1 MNRGDL
7 TVALRLQA
15 DVADAIKRLGEVESA
30 IGRLSSSGSS
40 APQTPLDGLAGAARD
55 AALAAQGAAAAQDRL
70 SAAAGGISPTKVD
83 ALAQADRTVTQAAQ
97 AAADA
102 QARVNATAT
111 ATPTVQVDALAQ
123 AQRSASQASQ
133 AAAIATQKLGTTTTE
148 ATRRVQAATLSAK
161 QHAQA
166 MRMLPMQITDVV
178 TSLSSGMPVWMV
190 AIQQGGQIRDSFGGI
205 GPAMRAVA
213 GAVSPV
219 VAGLGAV
226 AAVGGT
232 LVAAYAAGSAESAR
246 LANALVLSGN
256 AAGTTY
262 GQLNMLA
269 KSVAEVTGT
278 QSQAAEALTA
288 MASSGQI
295 ARAQMD
301 TVATAAVAMSNA
313 TGRAIGDIVAEF
325 VKLGQEPT
333 KASAQLNEQ
342 YRYLTASVY
351 EQIRALEA
359 QGDKTAAA
367 ALAQES
373 YAQATKDRSDEVKN
387 NLGYLQQAWNAVG
400 NAASEAW
407 SWMSG
412 IGRASSIDEELA
424 EAQRQLKEGVTGWER
439 LKGFLSGETV
449 DPAGAVA
456 TLQARVDAAVAAAEA
471 QKAAAR
477 AAEEYIAASGAVV
490 SANDNAKT
498 SVEKLDDALK
508 KYRAN
513 LAVIRRESPNSALL
527 DPAQIARTEEAIR
540 KQFTPKTPKARI
552 NPVDTAYQ
560 SQQQSL
566 VLALA
571 EANNRLQNAK
581 DGVAASD
588 DRALIRLEA
597 WLGANRNALKLD
609 EARVAALRGLAE
621 QIDMATRAEAELQEA
636 RRRDERITTGLADV
650 DARLEAASG
659 NTAAAAIAKIEQHW
673 MKLRADLTAKGDATG
688 LLKLDNL
695 IDIESAKARLDE
707 LQQAIEKVFDGQAR
721 KEQSV
726 QAQVT
731 AGLITETAGR
741 RQLVELHRQ
750 TATVIE
756 QYLPALREMAAIP
769 GPMGDAARAQLETIQ
784 TKLVELKS
792 TADEYRVALKNGL
805 ESGLEDAIMG
815 LATGTM
821 TLREAITS
829 LVQSVAQGMA
839 QIAAQRLAE
848 QATAGIMGLFGAGG
862 EAEGAGL
869 AAGAA
874 AVTASAAEMAAAGAS
889 LIAGAGAVTTAAGVL
904 AAANG
909 TAAATKAAGG
919 GGSGSS
925 ASWISAIFGL
935 FGFSNGGY
943 TGRGG
948 KHEPAGI
955 VHAGEFVTRQEVT
968 HQPGAR
974 DFLEDF
980 NRRGMA
986 ALFGWRGYASG
997 GLVTAPGITTPA
1009 LSASGVMPEPT
1020 RALAP
1025 ATVQNAVNLHVYDD
1039 PERIAQAA
1047 FTSRPGVENFYL
1059 MLSRDP
1065 ARVRSVLG
1073 I

>member
-15 DVADAIKRLGEVESA
+15 DVAEALKRLGEVESA
-30 IGRLSSSGSS
+30 LDRLSGTGTPTS
-40 APQTPLDGLAGAARD
+40 QTPLDGLAGAARD
-55 AALAAQGAAAAQDRL
+55 AAQAAQGAAAAQDRL
-70 SAAAGGISPTKVD
+70 NVAAGGTSPAKVD

-102 QARVNATAT
+102 QARVNATAA
-111 ATPTVQVDALAQ
+111 ATPTAQVDALAQ
-123 AQRSASQASQ
+123 AQRNASQASQ
-133 AAAIATQKLGTTTTE
+133 AAATANQKLGATTTE
-148 ATRRVQAATLSAK
+148 ATRRVQAATISAK

-178 TSLSSGMPVWMV
+178 TSLASGMPVWMV

-219 VAGLGAV
+219 VIGLGAV

-256 AAGTTY
+256 AAGATY
-262 GQLNMLA
+262 GQLNTLA
-269 KSVAEVTGT
+269 AGVAEVTGT
-278 QSQAAEALTA
+278 QTQAAAALEA
-288 MASSGQI
+288 MAGSGKI
-295 ARAQMD
+295 ASAQMGAI
-301 TVATAAVAMSNA
+301 ATAAVAMSNA
-313 TGRAIGDIVAEF
+313 TGRAITDIVAEF
-325 VKLGQEPT
+325 VKLADEPA
-333 KASAQLNEQ
+333 KASAALNEQ
-342 YRYLTASVY
+342 YNYLTASVY
-351 EQIRALEA
+351 EQIRALEE

-367 ALAQES
+367 KLAQDT
-373 YAQATKDRSDEVKN
+373 YAQAVKERAAEVGENLGALQKAWNGLATAAGSAWSAMLNIGRTDSLEEQLQRAREKAAGARPKWFMSQSDAEWEVKVLEAAVEAQRKKAEGEAEAARANEAFIKASDEVAKTN
-387 NLGYLQQAWNAVG
+387 D
-400 NAASEAW
+400 AS
-407 SWMSG
+407 
-412 IGRASSIDEELA
+412 
-424 EAQRQLKEGVTGWER
+424 
-439 LKGFLSGETV
+439 
-449 DPAGAVA
+449 
-456 TLQARVDAAVAAAEA
+456 
-471 QKAAAR
+471 
-477 AAEEYIAASGAVV
+477 
-490 SANDNAKT
+490 KT
-498 SVEKLDDALK
+498 SVEKLNDALN

-513 LAVIRRESPNSALL
+513 LEVIRSKTPNSALL
-527 DPAQIARTEEAIR
+527 DPAQVAKTEEAIR

-566 VLALA
+566 TLALA

-581 DGVAASD
+581 DGVTASD
-588 DRALIRLEA
+588 DRALTRLEA
-597 WLGANRNALKLD
+597 WLGANRNALQLD
-609 EARVAALRGLAE
+609 EARVTALRGLAE
-621 QIDMATRAEAELQEA
+621 QIDAATRAEVELQEA
-636 RRRDERITTGLADV
+636 RRRDDRITTGLADV

-673 MKLRADLTAKGDATG
+673 MKLRADLTAKGDTAG

-707 LQQAIEKVFDGQAR
+707 LQQSIEKVFDGQAR

-731 AGLITETAGR
+731 AGLITETEGR

-750 TATVIE
+750 TATVVE

-769 GPMGDAARAQLETIQ
+769 GPMGDAARAQLEAIQ

-792 TADEYRVALKNGL
+792 TADEYKVALKNGL

-815 LATGTM
+815 LATGTL
-821 TLREAITS
+821 TLRDAVTS

-862 EAEGAGL
+862 EGEGAGL
-869 AAGAA
+869 ASGAA
-874 AVTASAAEMAAAGAS
+874 AVTAAAAEMAAAGGV
-889 LIAGAGAVTTAAGVL
+889 LIAGASAVTTSATAL

-909 TAAATKAAGG
+909 TAAATGAAG

-925 ASWISAIFGL
+925 TSWISAILGL
-935 FGFSNGGY
+935 FGFSDGGY

-948 KHEPAGI
+948 KYQPAGI

-968 HQPGAR
+968 HQPGALE
-974 DFLEDF
+974 FLDDF

-986 ALFGWRGYASG
+986 ALLGWRGYAAG
-997 GLVTAPGITTPA
+997 GLVTAPGITAPA
-1009 LSASGVMPEPT
+1009 LSPSGAMPEPA

-1047 FTSRPGVENFYL
+1047 FTSRAGVDNFYL

-1073 I
+1073 L